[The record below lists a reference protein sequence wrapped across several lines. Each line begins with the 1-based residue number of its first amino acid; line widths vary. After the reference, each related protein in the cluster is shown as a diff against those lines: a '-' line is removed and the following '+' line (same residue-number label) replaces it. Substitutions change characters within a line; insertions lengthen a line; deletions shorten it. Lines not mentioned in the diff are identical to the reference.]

1 MISSRNIGL
10 LSAILAAAAVS
21 AQTASNIVASATSE
35 TSAIP
40 EVTAPATL
48 PAEAKLTDGE
58 VWNKGVDAYREAL
71 ELPAGSSNRVAA
83 AEKALALL
91 RPLMLSKTHGA
102 RASEVVGALQHE
114 RMKATAAQD
123 PATAAAAAEDAAA
136 AMQIALRAAPEDARA
151 DRNFTRA
158 VDRVAELR
166 EEAHVKA
173 VLAAAQNQGP
183 DQQLGGAVRDTRT
196 MLQEAQG
203 VLTNDAPRALAI
215 SESMAKRAAKLAD
228 VWIPLKEMLVQQAA
242 QNATNQQQIAY
253 AVNEVEA
260 AREATKKAADQ
271 LADMDPAAQTSLA
284 QAEDVFT
291 RFWKLTVMPP
301 EAAAEST
308 LAQTNAFVDAAKI
321 NNRPWQKEA
330 LEFTQAF
337 RARFPQ
343 WAQQYEQQAQADTN
357 KPPFTKEAQ
366 AEINALAS
374 EVEKIQLSN
383 LKSEDPPSMLDALK
397 KLDRIREL
405 LPKDKN
411 GGGQNNQQQNQ
422 QDQNKDQNQDQNKDD
437 KKDQQQDQNKDQ
449 QQPPPE
455 PKEDEKKEQ
464 QAEEKKDQPPP
475 KDDEVEALLQKAQD
489 RSDQHENEKK
499 ARMRKVPLSPNER
512 DW

>member
-10 LSAILAAAAVS
+10 LSAILAVAAVS
-21 AQTASNIVASATSE
+21 AQTATNNVASATSE

-40 EVTAPATL
+40 EITAPATL
-48 PAEAKLTDGE
+48 PAEARLTDGE
-58 VWNKGVDAYREAL
+58 VWNQGVDAYRDAL

-123 PATAAAAAEDAAA
+123 PAAAAAAAEDAAA

-151 DRNFTRA
+151 GRNFTRA
-158 VDRVAELR
+158 SDRVAELR

-183 DQQLGGAVRDTRT
+183 DQQLGGAVRDTRAL
-196 MLQEAQG
+196 LQEAQG
-203 VLTNDAPRALAI
+203 VLTNEAPRALAL
-215 SESMAKRAAKLAD
+215 SESMSKRTAKLAD

-308 LAQTNAFVDAAKI
+308 LAQTNAFIDAAKI

-366 AEINALAS
+366 AEINALAG

-411 GGGQNNQQQNQ
+411 GGGQNDQQQPNPQ
-422 QDQNKDQNQDQNKDD
+422 DQNQDQNKDD
-437 KKDQQQDQNKDQ
+437 KKDRQQDQNKDQ

-489 RSDQHENEKK
+489 RNDQHENEKK
-499 ARMRKVPLSPNER
+499 ARMRKAPLSPNER